1 MDVIRN
7 KVAESDLIQLDLEQL
22 IKLPAVVSLDMASF
36 LEEGLFLKEK
46 EFRSAIPAAR
56 YTSLRSE
63 GGGAALLDRCHPPA
77 LELDAGQHS
86 SSRCG
91 N

>member
-22 IKLPAVVSLDMASF
+22 IRLPAIVSLDMASF

-46 EFRSAIPAAR
+46 EFRSAIQQLDTQA
-56 YTSLRSE
+56 YDQKVV
-63 GGGAALLDRCHPPA
+63 ALHLTD
-77 LELDAGQHS
+77 
-86 SSRCG
+86 
-91 N
+91 

>member
-22 IKLPAVVSLDMASF
+22 IKLPAVVSL
-36 LEEGLFLKEK
+36 EWPLFWKKGCSLRK
-46 EFRSAIPAAR
+46 RISICYSAAR
-56 YTSLRSE
+56 HKSLRSE
-63 GGGAALLDRCHPPA
+63 SCGAVLLDRCHPPA

-86 SSRCG
+86 SARCG